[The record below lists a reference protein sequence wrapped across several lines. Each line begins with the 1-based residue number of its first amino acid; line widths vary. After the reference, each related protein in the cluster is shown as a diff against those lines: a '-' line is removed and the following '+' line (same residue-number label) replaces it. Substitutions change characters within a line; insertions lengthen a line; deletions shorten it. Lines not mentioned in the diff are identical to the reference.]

1 MAEARMLYGV
11 VIREAMGSGDK
22 ELMEAVSKVSTF
34 MLKRSEGDDD
44 ALSDWKRADGELKK
58 ALS

>member
-22 ELMEAVSKVSTF
+22 DLMEAVSKVSTF
-34 MLKRSEGDDD
+34 MLKRSDGDDD
-44 ALSDWKRADGELKK
+44 ALNDWKQADGELKK